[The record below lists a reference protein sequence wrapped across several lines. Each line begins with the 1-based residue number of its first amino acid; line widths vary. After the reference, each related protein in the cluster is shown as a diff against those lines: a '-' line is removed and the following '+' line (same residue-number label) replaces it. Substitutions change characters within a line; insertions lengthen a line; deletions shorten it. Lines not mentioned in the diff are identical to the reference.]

1 MSAALPAPGRPDPVT
16 QSGGSGSGFRDGNV
30 RTPTDFQ
37 NSTGVSRE
45 TLDALVTYAALLEK
59 WQKRINLVGPRTVAD
74 LWSRHFLD
82 SAQLVSLIP
91 PGAKRLVDL
100 GSGAGF
106 PGLVLCI
113 LTGLETHLIE
123 SDTRK
128 CAFLREAGRAAGVS
142 SRLTV
147 HARRA
152 ESIELPPADV
162 ISARALAPLPDLLAL
177 AAPFWGA
184 ETQGLFLKGKRYEE
198 ELTAAKYGWYINY
211 STIPSRVD
219 PESVI
224 LSITGLRQAPG
235 ADPEG
240 EGAGRKG

>member
-1 MSAALPAPGRPDPVT
+1 MAGIDRGRP
-16 QSGGSGSGFRDGNV
+16 GSPSASGFS
-30 RTPTDFQ
+30 PSDFQ

-45 TLDALVTYAALLEK
+45 TMDALTLYAGLLEK
-59 WQKRINLVGPRTVAD
+59 WQKRINLVGPKTVAD

-82 SAQLVSLIP
+82 SAQLASLIP
-91 PGAKRLVDL
+91 PGSTRLVDL

-142 SRLTV
+142 AHLTV
-147 HARRA
+147 HAKRA
-152 ESIELPPADV
+152 ETVDLPPAD
-162 ISARALAPLPDLLAL
+162 IITARALAPLPDLLSL
-177 AAPFWGA
+177 AFPFWGKS
-184 ETQGLFLKGKRYEE
+184 TLGLFLKGKRHQE

-219 PESVI
+219 PDSVI
-224 LSITGLRQAPG
+224 LSVTGLKRS
-235 ADPEG
+235 DT
-240 EGAGRKG
+240 AGSP